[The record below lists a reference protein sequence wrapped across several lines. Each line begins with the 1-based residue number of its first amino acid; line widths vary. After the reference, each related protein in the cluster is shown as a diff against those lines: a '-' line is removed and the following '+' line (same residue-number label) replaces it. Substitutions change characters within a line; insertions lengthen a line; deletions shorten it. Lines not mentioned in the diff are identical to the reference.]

1 MYLLSPRESK
11 KITFPRFK
19 LIHKKTKRRTSSVG
33 SRKDVSKG
41 NKILIEFLESQ
52 VEQLKIKKKHLKN
65 QQTSFSSN
73 QKHYL
78 LEQKIKKQNK
88 EQKQLVNSLLGL
100 SGKNST
106 KPHFEKSTIELLK
119 LFTLKDQQNGRKGK
133 GNQEEEEKK
142 ATTKN
147 LKSLPLRQT
156 IRKLEREINNLKNS
170 TKNKRKKEHR
180 LKSKQEKLKKMV
192 NEINLNLFELQHLKE
207 TLKSE
212 QQIQQELEEKKFN
225 NNETQEKYLIQKKAI
240 ANLKNN
246 LKTIK
251 LEIKRA
257 KFCLQKHNENS
268 NFRDLQSKL
277 ARIKFN
283 KKVQNKSKFDLK
295 MEIEQLK
302 DLIGISDEHKENDLK
317 GSELEK
323 KKIQNNHKE
332 AKNMNKFPKKNP
344 MNSSKL
350 KFSNL
355 RLNIKPISGIMI
367 SKPMS
372 ARLPNNMN
380 NFDQPLQT
388 INSKYKSKNGN
399 SSYFRNTVDEKDENK
414 NGNQKKKEQ
423 KFWFEREE
431 KSSQRIDKEKSSE
444 TDNSSDWEE
453 ISEEQYFQLVC
464 STPKNRKKINQKKK
478 PKKKPKKKQ
487 NNNCIRKKSFRI
499 QLLEELL
506 SLPIG
511 IAFFTE
517 YLKEN
522 LNQEN
527 ILFFQQVKTFKQN
540 CRTLK
545 QIQKEAKKIT
555 EKYIQ
560 PESLFEI
567 NIKWE
572 NRKQIMDKIKQKE
585 FNLNLFNTAQNVV
598 FDHMNYNSFS
608 FFKKSKYYSQLLD
621 LIEKDSALEMNLNKK
636 KCVLFYKKNESIAL
650 NEEYFIEVAPTAD
663 SLKLGEQLLIAI
675 IDLFQTYY
683 QVSTKKINLKQISR
697 SIPFRRFIKLTLR
710 LQNINLKNLTTNQ
723 RLCFFTNIYN
733 TLTLHSFII
742 NGVPKD
748 KTSIEKFMKKSIYL
762 INQRYWSLN
771 DIYHGVLRGNV
782 EKKGLNNYFK
792 YNELKKS
799 KFSIRSSDPRIHF
812 ALINLHLSHSVRVIS
827 PKNMNSTL
835 STLTKKVLKHSVKI
849 KHKTVSVPKWFATYE
864 RDFGGSEHL
873 LSWLSINLGKY
884 FSPKKYVSYSIKFT
898 SLKQNHKKINLQF
911 DNTLL
916 SLFK

>member
-106 KPHFEKSTIELLK
+106 KPHFEKSTIELLT

-246 LKTIK
+246 LKSIK

-295 MEIEQLK
+295 MQIEQLK

-399 SSYFRNTVDEKDENK
+399 SSYFRNTVDEK
-414 NGNQKKKEQ
+414 
-423 KFWFEREE
+423 ERE
-431 KSSQRIDKEKSSE
+431 
-444 TDNSSDWEE
+444 
-453 ISEEQYFQLVC
+453 SEEEG
-464 STPKNRKKINQKKK
+464 TKI
-478 PKKKPKKKQ
+478 
-487 NNNCIRKKSFRI
+487 
-499 QLLEELL
+499 L
-506 SLPIG
+506 
-511 IAFFTE
+511 
-517 YLKEN
+517 
-522 LNQEN
+522 
-527 ILFFQQVKTFKQN
+527 
-540 CRTLK
+540 

-675 IDLFQTYY
+675 INLFQTYY

-827 PKNMNSTL
+827 PNNMNSTL